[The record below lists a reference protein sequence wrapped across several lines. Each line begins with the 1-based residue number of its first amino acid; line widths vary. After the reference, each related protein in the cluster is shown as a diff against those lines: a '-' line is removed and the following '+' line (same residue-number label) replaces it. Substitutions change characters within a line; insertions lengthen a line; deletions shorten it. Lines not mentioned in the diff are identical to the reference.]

1 MPSAA
6 DILRHLLE
14 DDSNGPDSVE
24 SDIKALL
31 SGGNEP
37 AYFATL
43 YQAVVAGLIDV
54 SGTVY
59 RHSHYYHEKSTT
71 FSLHTSWTYDER
83 VGTLSDEDSNAIEQA
98 ANQVQNHIKDE
109 IIDINQKIYSA
120 LEKEYNYQFSDESL
134 SALGAVYLENGELS
148 EDDEGVTFDQL
159 SDRAKDHAR
168 SKYGGVLDSHWSE
181 HILDEWKAELED
193 MGFGRVVISFSGFYS
208 QGDGASF
215 TAESFDFEAYWNWFY
230 GSHKSTEAGR
240 PYTDGTY
247 TA

>member
-43 YQAVVAGLIDV
+43 HQAVVAGLMDV
-54 SGTVY
+54 SGMVY
-59 RHSHYYHEKSTT
+59 RHSRYYHEKSTT
-71 FSLHTSWTYDER
+71 FSLHTSWSYDER
-83 VGTLSDEDSNAIEQA
+83 VSMLSAEESNAIEQA
-98 ANQVQNHIKDE
+98 ANQVQNHIQEE
-109 IIDINQKIYSA
+109 IVGINQKIYSA
-120 LEKEYNYQFSDESL
+120 LEKEYNYQLSDESL

-148 EDDEGVTFDQL
+148 DDDEGVTFAQL
-159 SDRAKDHAR
+159 SSRAKDHAR
-168 SKYGGVLDSHWSE
+168 SEYNGVLDNHWSE
-181 HILDEWKAELED
+181 IILDEWKAELED
-193 MGFGRVVISFSGFYS
+193 MGFGRVDINFTGFYS

-215 TAESFDFEAYWNWFY
+215 TAERFDFEAYWNWFY

>member
-1 MPSAA
+1 M
-6 DILRHLLE
+6 
-14 DDSNGPDSVE
+14 
-24 SDIKALL
+24 
-31 SGGNEP
+31 
-37 AYFATL
+37 
-43 YQAVVAGLIDV
+43 
-54 SGTVY
+54 
-59 RHSHYYHEKSTT
+59 
-71 FSLHTSWTYDER
+71 
-83 VGTLSDEDSNAIEQA
+83 
-98 ANQVQNHIKDE
+98 
-109 IIDINQKIYSA
+109 
-120 LEKEYNYQFSDESL
+120 
-134 SALGAVYLENGELS
+134 GAVYLENGELS
-148 EDDEGVTFDQL
+148 DDDKGVTFAQL